1 MAQIPINS
9 LSSVNSGILA
19 FERMLT
25 TYEELKLSYPE
36 ACSYIEDRQFK
47 LNCEYA
53 DLLVLREDLKERT
66 QT

>member
-1 MAQIPINS
+1 MAQVPIKS
-9 LSSVNSGILA
+9 LSSVNAGILA

-25 TYEELKLSYPE
+25 TYEELKASYPE
-36 ACSYIEDRQFK
+36 SRNYIEKRQFN

-53 DLLVLREDLKERT
+53 NLLVLRENLRESS

>member
-1 MAQIPINS
+1 MAKRNIS

-36 ACSYIEDRQFK
+36 SRAYIEDRQFK

-53 DLLVLREDLKERT
+53 DLLVLREDLKERASV
-66 QT
+66 